1 MPTQKFYNL
10 DEKKQQQIIDAAEKE
25 FSENLFEDAS
35 INKII
40 KSINMPRGSFY
51 LYFKNKE
58 DIYLYVLELYLKR
71 LKKNLVEMLNQN
83 DGDIFKTV
91 ICLFE
96 YHIDNQRFD
105 SKLADNIFS
114 NMNSKRLEFS
124 IIKLLKKEADGYIIN
139 RINFDDYYIEESE
152 KDVLMSI
159 IFELLFS
166 NVGRVLSKN
175 DDSKKVREFYIKQI
189 NIIKRGLERK

>member
-1 MPTQKFYNL
+1 MPTQNFYNL
-10 DEKKQQQIIDAAEKE
+10 GEKKQQQIIDAAEKE
-25 FSENLFEDAS
+25 FSENLFEAAS

-71 LKKNLVEMLNQN
+71 LKKNLFEMLNQN
-83 DGDIFKTV
+83 NQDIFKTV
-91 ICLFE
+91 ICLFD
-96 YHIDNQRFD
+96 YHIDNRGFD
-105 SKLADNIFS
+105 CKLADNIFS

-124 IIKLLKKEADGYIIN
+124 IMKLLNKEADGYIIN
-139 RINFDDYYIEESE
+139 CINFDDYYIKESE
-152 KDVLMSI
+152 KDIVMSI
-159 IFELLFS
+159 IFQLLFA

-175 DDSKKVREFYIKQI
+175 GDSKKVREFYIKQI